1 MLKWCALYALTAF
14 SFAITICFSN
24 FSAVRCSFVILLD
37 LQDEVVVAVTIRTM
51 MDNIFNFMNAFKKQH

>member
-14 SFAITICFSN
+14 SFAIIICFSS
-24 FSAVRCSFVILLD
+24 FSAARCSFVNLLD

-51 MDNIFNFMNAFKKQH
+51 MDNIFNFMSAFKKQH